1 MDKLKDYF
9 FYAMGQASMCWSERP
24 KGVFDDVMAVKVGLG
39 VMAAIEEY
47 VNEEIKKD
55 RAKQHL
61 TTPHIIRD
69 ANGHEIARMKGFEVS
84 PLTGQVHPAIEDRDE
99 EE

>member
-24 KGVFDDVMAVKVGLG
+24 TGVFDDVMAVKIGLG

-61 TTPHIIRD
+61 TTPHVIVD
-69 ANGHEIARMKGFEVS
+69 MVGNEIARVKG
-84 PLTGQVHPAIEDRDE
+84 L
-99 EE
+99 

>member
-61 TTPHIIRD
+61 TTPHIVLGID
-69 ANGHEIARMKGFEVS
+69 GHEIARMKGFEVS
-84 PLTGQVHPAIEDRDE
+84 PLTGQVHRAIEDRDE